1 MNHVCLRTRSEH
13 GELNNEPENFKSH
26 TESILFGWRENSA
39 VESVL
44 SIPEAHALIPGTT
57 YAYTQL
63 LFLYVG
69 HPAKRNPVSG
79 HGLTLVKMR
88 VFEHLRKWNL
98 ASQSS

>member
-1 MNHVCLRTRSEH
+1 MNVNHVCLRTRSEH

-57 YAYTQL
+57 YAYTQRHEKIKKKNKKTMSL
-63 LFLYVG
+63 PRTYTSD
-69 HPAKRNPVSG
+69 P
-79 HGLTLVKMR
+79 
-88 VFEHLRKWNL
+88 
-98 ASQSS
+98 